1 MTRYEANIA
10 EMSKYCVL
18 CGKEY
23 GPHLKECCTH
33 NSLVAI
39 KREGFLRKRIRFF
52 ALDGREL
59 DENGLSAIREIA
71 VATHNSADRE
81 AIRQPR
87 RTLLPTSRKLLQP
100 GRQRRGQHVMLP
112 EGRIEP

>member
-39 KREGFLRKRIRFF
+39 KKEGFLRKRIRFF
-52 ALDGREL
+52 ALDG
-59 DENGLSAIREIA
+59 
-71 VATHNSADRE
+71 
-81 AIRQPR
+81 
-87 RTLLPTSRKLLQP
+87 
-100 GRQRRGQHVMLP
+100 
-112 EGRIEP
+112 